1 MKVKDILKDKGLE
14 VIAVDS
20 DVAVDVAVRK
30 MNERS
35 IGAIMVMEQGSF
47 VGMFTERDVVKTWAE
62 KGTFDKVIVKDVMSK
77 NLKVLE
83 PEDDLEYVMAIMT
96 NERIRHMPVFE
107 KGNIVGLVSIRDVVK
122 YHVGNLKA
130 EVHYLKDY
138 IMNQ

>member
-14 VIAVDS
+14 VIAVDG
-20 DVAVDVAVRK
+20 DVTVDVAVRK
-30 MNERS
+30 MNERN

-47 VGMFTERDVVKTWAE
+47 VGMFTERDVVKTWAD
-62 KGTFDKVIVKDVMSK
+62 KGSFDKVIVKDVMSK

-83 PEDDLEYVMAIMT
+83 PEDELEYVMTIMT
-96 NERIRHMPVFE
+96 SERIRHMPVFE
-107 KGNIVGLVSIRDVVK
+107 KGKIVGLVSIRDVVK

>member
-14 VIAVDS
+14 VIAVDG
-20 DVAVDVAVRK
+20 DVTVDVAVRK
-30 MNERS
+30 MNERN

-47 VGMFTERDVVKTWAE
+47 VGMFTERDVVKTWAD
-62 KGTFDKVIVKDVMSK
+62 KGSFDKVIVKDVMSK

-83 PEDDLEYVMAIMT
+83 PGDELEYVMTIMT
-96 NERIRHMPVFE
+96 SERIRHMPVFE
-107 KGNIVGLVSIRDVVK
+107 KGKIVGLVSIRDVVK

>member
-14 VIAVDS
+14 VIAVDG
-20 DVAVDVAVRK
+20 DVTVDVAVRK
-30 MNERS
+30 MNERN

-47 VGMFTERDVVKTWAE
+47 VGMFTERDVVKTWAD
-62 KGTFDKVIVKDVMSK
+62 KGSFDKVIVKDVMSK

-83 PEDDLEYVMAIMT
+83 PEEYVMTIMT
-96 NERIRHMPVFE
+96 SERIRHMPVFE
-107 KGNIVGLVSIRDVVK
+107 KGKIVGLVSIRDVVK